1 MGIVEHPADV
11 SPRGEALGRE
21 CYHPRVPRWGLF
33 LAPWAVLGLC
43 LLPRLTRPDWGA
55 RADADFFPPANLRIE
70 RDLTYARYG
79 AREMHLDLYRP
90 AQVSRALLP
99 TIVVIRGGGFQ
110 HGDSK
115 GFAFIAAR
123 LAQAGFAT
131 ACIQYRTSGEARFPA
146 PIQDA
151 KAAVRWVRANAATYR
166 LDPDAIGAIG
176 GSAGAYLATLLA
188 TTAGVADFEGNGGH
202 AGESSRIGAAVAM
215 ATAADFVDLDPYPRE
230 ARYALEAFIG
240 APLERMTEARRAASP
255 ISYVTQ
261 TSAPLLLIHSD
272 ADPSVPYAQA
282 RMLQQRYAAVGA
294 DAELFTVDGG
304 PHDPW
309 NYVRWFPDLMT
320 RSTAFLRSRLDP
332 LRRQAPTL
340 TR

>member
-1 MGIVEHPADV
+1 MRDRAVLRSG
-11 SPRGEALGRE
+11 
-21 CYHPRVPRWGLF
+21 VPRWVLF
-33 LAPWAVLGLC
+33 AAPWAVLGLC
-43 LLPRLTRPDWGA
+43 LLPRLARPDWGA
-55 RADADFFPPANLRIE
+55 RADEAFAPPSNLRIE

-79 AREMHLDLYRP
+79 SREMHLDLYRP

-99 TIVVIRGGGFQ
+99 TVIVIRGGGFQ
-110 HGDSK
+110 WGDSK

-123 LAQAGFAT
+123 LAQAGFAA

-151 KAAVRWVRANAATYR
+151 KAAVRWVHANAATYR

-176 GSAGAYLATLLA
+176 GSAGGYLATFLA
-188 TTAGVADFEGNGGH
+188 TTAGAVEFEGDGGN

-215 ATAADFVDLDPYPRE
+215 ATAADFVDLHPYPRE
-230 ARYALEAFIG
+230 AREVLAAFIG
-240 APLERMTEARRAASP
+240 APLERMNEARRAASP
-255 ISYVTQ
+255 VSYVSQ

-282 RMLQQRYAAVGA
+282 QLLQQRYAAVGA
-294 DAELFTVDGG
+294 DAELFTVSGA

-309 NYVRWFPDLMT
+309 NYVRWFSDLMT
-320 RSTAFLRSRLDP
+320 RSAEFLHSRLEP
-332 LRRQAPTL
+332 HRRQAVGVVQ
-340 TR
+340 R

>member
-1 MGIVEHPADV
+1 
-11 SPRGEALGRE
+11 
-21 CYHPRVPRWGLF
+21 VPRWGLF

-43 LLPRLTRPDWGA
+43 LVPRLTRPDWGP
-55 RADADFFPPANLRIE
+55 RADADFSPPANLRIE

-79 AREMHLDLYRP
+79 NREMHLDLYRP

-99 TIVVIRGGGFQ
+99 TVIVIRGGGFQ

-115 GFAFIAAR
+115 GFGFVAAR

-176 GSAGAYLATLLA
+176 GSAGAYLATFLA
-188 TTAGVADFEGNGGH
+188 TTSVVAEFEGTGGN

-215 ATAADFVDLDPYPRE
+215 ATAGDFVDLSSYPRE
-230 ARYALEAFIG
+230 VHEVLDAFLDV
-240 APLERMTEARRAASP
+240 PRERMVDARRAASP
-255 ISYVTQ
+255 VTYVTQ

-272 ADPSVPYAQA
+272 ADPSVPIAQA
-282 RMLQQRYAAVGA
+282 RLLQRRYTDAGA
-294 DAELFTVDGG
+294 DAELLTVNGG

-309 NYVRWFPDLMT
+309 NYERWFPDLMT
-320 RSTAFLRSRLDP
+320 RSIAFLQSRLDP
-332 LRRQAPTL
+332 HHRQASTPT
-340 TR
+340 R